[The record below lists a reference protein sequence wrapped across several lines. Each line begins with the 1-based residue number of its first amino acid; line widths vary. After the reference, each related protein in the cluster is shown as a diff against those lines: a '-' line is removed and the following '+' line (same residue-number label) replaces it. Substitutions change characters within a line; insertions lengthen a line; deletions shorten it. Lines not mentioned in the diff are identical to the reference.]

1 MIKRMV
7 IMLVLVGVVLGGV
20 FGFKNFVNGKIKEF
34 MTGPT
39 GPGSAPQTVSTA
51 KAAVADWQQQLVAV
65 GSLRAVKGSD
75 LSIELAGVVDEIN
88 FESGQDVEAGKV
100 LLKLRSE
107 DDVAKLKSLE
117 AQADLSE
124 VTYDRDLKQLKAQA
138 ISQAVVDKD
147 AADLKNNRAQVEQQR
162 AILEKK
168 TLKAPFAGH
177 LGLRQVDLGQYLAP
191 GNVVVTLQAL
201 TPIFA
206 DFLLPQQAL
215 DKIKVGQA
223 VTAKVDTYP
232 GKTFPGKIM
241 AIVADLESRYD
252 KLKVY
257 VIGTSRSTE
266 STMALTKPL
275 DGQVAGFVHTSSV
288 NAIASLDPR
297 GLKSRHLIVAHDR
310 DGCRVTRPANAQA
323 SHKSYGTDLIMM
335 DGGKS
340 VDDDCEAWAYHGY
353 NGIEKETVD
362 KIKAW
367 ILAGP

>member
-1 MIKRMV
+1 M
-7 IMLVLVGVVLGGV
+7 
-20 FGFKNFVNGKIKEF
+20 
-34 MTGPT
+34 
-39 GPGSAPQTVSTA
+39 
-51 KAAVADWQQQLVAV
+51 
-65 GSLRAVKGSD
+65 KG
-75 LSIELAGVVDEIN
+75 L
-88 FESGQDVEAGKV
+88 
-100 LLKLRSE
+100 
-107 DDVAKLKSLE
+107 
-117 AQADLSE
+117 
-124 VTYDRDLKQLKAQA
+124 
-138 ISQAVVDKD
+138 
-147 AADLKNNRAQVEQQR
+147 
-162 AILEKK
+162 
-168 TLKAPFAGH
+168 
-177 LGLRQVDLGQYLAP
+177 
-191 GNVVVTLQAL
+191 
-201 TPIFA
+201 
-206 DFLLPQQAL
+206 FLLLVVSFGLNTTAAL
-215 DKIKVGQA
+215 AMDDRA
-223 VTAKVDTYP
+223 VTAKPYDGEPLRYVLTNEGTAPKYAVILMP
-232 GKTFPGKIM
+232 GGAGRLGLPAADGPVGIKLSDNFLIRSRRLFADPQFVAASTSATTTPGKIM